1 MHKLLVFDL
10 DGTLAPVGKG
20 ALPETIEKLKAL
32 ENAGHRIALCSGKPT
47 YYLCGILRQWEL
59 RKPIMIGENGA
70 VFQLGVDLPPAEFM
84 IFPYSDLAR
93 KQLRLLKDRIDS
105 EWKDPIWYQPNEVA
119 VTPFPYDDACFEYIQ
134 SILDLYPE
142 DLTELAVYRHSDC
155 FDILPKSINKAEGI
169 AYFVSTFGLTPKD
182 VVTVGDGVN
191 DLPMFEY
198 ADLSIGI
205 GHGVTGKATLS
216 FETIGEALDYLLTND
231 M

>member
-105 EWKDPIWYQPNEVA
+105 EWKVR
-119 VTPFPYDDACFEYIQ
+119 T
-134 SILDLYPE
+134 S
-142 DLTELAVYRHSDC
+142 
-155 FDILPKSINKAEGI
+155 
-169 AYFVSTFGLTPKD
+169 
-182 VVTVGDGVN
+182 
-191 DLPMFEY
+191 
-198 ADLSIGI
+198 
-205 GHGVTGKATLS
+205 
-216 FETIGEALDYLLTND
+216 
-231 M
+231 